1 MFTADA
7 EKRMAHRR
15 GCPFR
20 GGCACKVSGK
30 TAGKNFK
37 KEVTVMKKLFSVIM
51 AFVMVAA
58 MAGCGQSTAA
68 ADKNVGAVGEV
79 SAEVLEMLGMSE
91 EEFAAMDPE
100 KQQAILYEMGAV
112 MGEQSQQSQQ
122 PQQPQTPA
130 KSHTP
135 DDVMAGGKYKVV
147 MGDYMNSITLYYED
161 GKLVRIE
168 EEFQKNSEEEAES
181 YTYEGDALADYGF
194 NFIDWDGASLQEILD
209 GMKDYGGF
217 GQYEI
222 VAE

>member
-7 EKRMAHRR
+7 EKRAHTDGAVLSAAVVPARWR
-15 GCPFR
+15 VKPQE
-20 GGCACKVSGK
+20 KL
-30 TAGKNFK
+30 K

-100 KQQAILYEMGAV
+100 KQQAILEEMGAV
-112 MGEQSQQSQQ
+112 TGEQSQQ
-122 PQQPQTPA
+122 PQQPQAPA

-168 EEFQKNSEEEAES
+168 EEFQKNSDEEAES

>member
-1 MFTADA
+1 
-7 EKRMAHRR
+7 
-15 GCPFR
+15 
-20 GGCACKVSGK
+20 
-30 TAGKNFK
+30 
-37 KEVTVMKKLFSVIM
+37 MKKIILVLVSAMVFSLL
-51 AFVMVAA
+51 
-58 MAGCGQSTAA
+58 AGCGQSAPQGGSAPETG
-68 ADKNVGAVGEV
+68 NVGAVENTAEV

-100 KQQAILYEMGAV
+100 KQQAILDEMGAV
-112 MGEQSQQSQQ
+112 MEEQSQQT
-122 PQQPQTPA
+122 QQPQTPS

-135 DDVMAGGKYKVV
+135 DDVMAGGSYKVV
-147 MGDYMNSITLYYED
+147 MGDYMNSITLYYEN
-161 GKLVRIE
+161 GKLVKVV

-181 YTYEGDALADYGF
+181 YTYEGDALAEYTF

>member
-1 MFTADA
+1 
-7 EKRMAHRR
+7 MAHRR

-20 GGCACKVSGK
+20 GGCVRKVSGK
-30 TAGKNFK
+30 TAGENFK
-37 KEVTVMKKLFSVIM
+37 KEVIVMKKLFSVIM

-100 KQQAILYEMGAV
+100 KQQAILEEMGAV
-112 MGEQSQQSQQ
+112 TGEQSQQTQ
-122 PQQPQTPA
+122 QQPQTPA

-181 YTYEGDALADYGF
+181 YTYEGDALAEYTF
-194 NFIDWDGASLQEILD
+194 NFIDWDGVSLQEILD

>member
-1 MFTADA
+1 MAVLSA
-7 EKRMAHRR
+7 AVVPARWRVKPQEKL
-15 GCPFR
+15 
-20 GGCACKVSGK
+20 
-30 TAGKNFK
+30 K

-51 AFVMVAA
+51 VFVMVAA

-100 KQQAILYEMGAV
+100 KQQAILEEMGAV
-112 MGEQSQQSQQ
+112 TGEQSQQ
-122 PQQPQTPA
+122 PQQPQAPA

>member
-20 GGCACKVSGK
+20 DGCARKVSGE
-30 TAGKNFK
+30 TAGKNLK
-37 KEVTVMKKLFSVIM
+37 KEVIVMKKLFSVIM

-100 KQQAILYEMGAV
+100 KQQAILDEMGAV
-112 MGEQSQQSQQ
+112 MGEQSQQPQQ

-168 EEFQKNSEEEAES
+168 EEFQKNSLEEAES